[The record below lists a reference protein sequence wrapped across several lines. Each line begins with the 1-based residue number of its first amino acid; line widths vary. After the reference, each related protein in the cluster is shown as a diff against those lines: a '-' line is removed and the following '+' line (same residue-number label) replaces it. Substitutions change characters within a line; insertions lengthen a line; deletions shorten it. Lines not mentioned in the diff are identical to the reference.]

1 MHSPLKSGQF
11 ISCFND
17 AVSETLNVI
26 ALENERTPPCRPR
39 DKRLIPKFH
48 PVVAVAALAIA
59 DSLSLSATVSSL
71 VSKVQ
76 VPVMSEMKQKVLK
89 N

>member
-1 MHSPLKSGQF
+1 MSEQF

-48 PVVAVAALAIA
+48 PVAAAIA

-71 VSKVQ
+71 VSKVE